1 MVGATVQ
8 QIIKAKRG
16 CNLVGNFNFQRGTYR
31 CALRD
36 GHLQVRGF
44 LHRFLL
50 AALDHRRVFRVIK
63 DFALVQRLSHLRQR
77 CLTCWRCDDLAGLKG
92 SELKFSSRLAV
103 MKLTPGFLMYSSISL
118 IALLKDDFG
127 LPCLIISLLW
137 SLYVLMLMSSIH
149 PLKKKTQTISSEMI
163 RNDFNGNLLIVGAE
177 EINAL

>member
-1 MVGATVQ
+1 
-8 QIIKAKRG
+8 
-16 CNLVGNFNFQRGTYR
+16 
-31 CALRD
+31 
-36 GHLQVRGF
+36 
-44 LHRFLL
+44 
-50 AALDHRRVFRVIK
+50 
-63 DFALVQRLSHLRQR
+63 
-77 CLTCWRCDDLAGLKG
+77 
-92 SELKFSSRLAV
+92 